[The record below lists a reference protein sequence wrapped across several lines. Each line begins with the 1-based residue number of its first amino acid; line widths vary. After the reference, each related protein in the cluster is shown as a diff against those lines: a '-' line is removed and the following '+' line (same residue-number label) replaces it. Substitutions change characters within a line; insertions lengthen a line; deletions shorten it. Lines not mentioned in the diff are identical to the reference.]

1 MSLTVLLPLLLLTA
15 SITAAGQLLFKIG
28 APIVAKL
35 VQPSQNIIQKA
46 FTVIFEPHIF
56 IAIILY
62 MFGLFL
68 WVYLIARTQLTIA
81 YPINVALSILFTSI
95 IAIFIFQ
102 ESFTIYKVFGILL
115 IISGIFFLTTG
126 KGF

>member
-1 MSLTVLLPLLLLTA
+1 MPLVVLVPLLLLTA
-15 SITAAGQLLFKIG
+15 FITAAGQLLFKVG
-28 APIVAKL
+28 AQIVSKII
-35 VQPSQNIIQKA
+35 QPTQNIIQKA

-68 WVYLIARTQLTIA
+68 WIYLIARTQLTIA

-115 IISGIFFLTTG
+115 IIAGIFFLTTG

>member
-1 MSLTVLLPLLLLTA
+1 MPLTVLLFFLLLPA

-28 APIVAKL
+28 AQIVAKL
-35 VQPSQNIIQKA
+35 IQPSQNIIQKA

-102 ESFTIYKVFGILL
+102 ESFTIYKVFGIAL
-115 IISGIFFLTTG
+115 IITGIFFLTTG